1 MAAQE
6 EVEEEV
12 AERGGLSF
20 FLFLC
25 LFFFYLNLL
34 FMEKLLFKIIILDNE
49 GLN

>member
-25 LFFFYLNLL
+25 LFFNLNLL
-34 FMEKLLFKIIILDNE
+34 FMENYYLKLLFWIMRD
-49 GLN
+49 